1 MVGKRRQLPILPFV
15 DTHTATSFPA
25 IEILGVRIACLTR
38 ADALDQMHRLVVGE
52 GAAHA
57 AFVNAHSLN
66 TASRDLAYRS
76 VLDRADIVLNDGSGV
91 ALAARM
97 RGRRFPANLNGSDFT
112 RDLLGLAARSGWPV
126 YFLGGRPGIAETAAR
141 RLAVEIAGLD
151 VVGVRDG
158 YMRPEEEA
166 VVAAQVRDSGAVVLL
181 VAMGN
186 PLQELW
192 IDRHLEATGARLALG
207 VGAFFDF
214 SAGEVRRAPAWM
226 NRMGIEWLHRLA
238 LEPRR
243 LWRRYVLGN
252 PEFVARA
259 LWDAVV
265 RR

>member
-1 MVGKRRQLPILPFV
+1 MDADTAPFLPG
-15 DTHTATSFPA
+15 
-25 IEILGVRIACLTR
+25 IEILGVRIATLSR
-38 ADALDQMHRLVVGE
+38 DDALEHLRGLAARDE
-52 GAAHA
+52 AAHV

-66 TASRDLAYRS
+66 TASRDPRYRA
-76 VLDRADIVLNDGSGV
+76 VLERSDLVLNDGAGV

-97 RGRRFPANLNGSDFT
+97 RGRRFPENLNGSDFS
-112 RDLLGLAARSGWPV
+112 RDLLGLAARCGWPV
-126 YFLGGRPGIAETAAR
+126 FFLGGRPGVAETAAR
-141 RLAVEIAGLD
+141 RLTADIPGLE
-151 VVGVRDG
+151 VVGTRHG
-158 YMRPEEEA
+158 YMDPEDGPA
-166 VVAAQVRDSGAVVLL
+166 VAEQVRETGAVLLL

-192 IDRHLEATGARLALG
+192 IDRHLEESGAGLALG

-226 NRMGIEWLHRLA
+226 NRAGIEWLHRLV

-259 LWDAVV
+259 LWEAVV